1 MSGYQAIKSE
11 MMQRI
16 HKRTYA
22 PGASIP
28 NEIELAA
35 EFKVARATVNRALRE
50 LSDEG
55 VLERKRHSGTKVTAL
70 RTRHAKLEIPL
81 IRLEIE
87 NSGAT
92 YEYRLIE
99 REEVIAPEWLADRL
113 SLANAQKFI
122 HLTCLHLKSGEPF
135 ILEDRWINLEAV
147 PLAAH
152 ADFNTSNPNEWL
164 INLMPFTRAEFSFSA
179 ISLDAKAAKLL
190 NAKQKSACFVAER
203 VTWLGLSAVTYAQL
217 TFATGY
223 KMVSR
228 I

>member
-1 MSGYQAIKSE
+1 MSGFQAIKSE

-16 HKRTYA
+16 LKRTYA
-22 PGASIP
+22 PGTNIP

-50 LSDEG
+50 LSEEG
-55 VLERKRHSGTKVTAL
+55 VLERKRHSGTKVAAL

-92 YEYRLIE
+92 YGYKLIE
-99 REEVIAPEWLADRL
+99 REEVTAPKWLADRL
-113 SLANAQKFI
+113 TLATDQDVI

-135 ILEDRWINLEAV
+135 ILEDRWINLKAV
-147 PLAAH
+147 PQAAL
-152 ADFNTSNPNEWL
+152 ADFHINNPNEWL
-164 INLMPFTRAEFSFSA
+164 ISQMPFTKAEFSFSA
-179 ISLDAKAAKLL
+179 MSLDATAAKRL
-190 NAKQKSACFVAER
+190 NTKPKSACFVTER
-203 VTWLGLSAVTYAQL
+203 ITWLGHTAVTYAQL
-217 TFATGY
+217 TFAPGY